1 MLRQDYIMKMIED
14 FVRSLAKVVLSRQT
28 QNYAEASGELDNL
41 SRLVSGLGLEHLKSL
56 GAKGIVYVF
65 GMNKESE
72 TEKIFCSAK
81 IMKEDGNM
89 LEAEGKTENSLKS
102 FRVAKELF
110 EMVSVR
116 EFPEKDEALQE
127 LEFLKNKLEL
137 QIK

>member
-1 MLRQDYIMKMIED
+1 MKMIED
-14 FVRSLAKVVLSRQT
+14 FVRALAKVVLSRQT

>member
-14 FVRSLAKVVLSRQT
+14 FVRALAKVVLSRQT